1 MRRRSLT
8 LVFAIAAV
16 AAVAAARPAMRAYEA
31 VLVLAELV
39 GRPVPAW
46 ADARPQAARRAATY
60 ERAGRRRQ
68 ADLYKTDG
76 RSRAGIVF
84 VPGAVRDGKDDPRVV
99 AFATSLA
106 RCGFA
111 VLVPDIVALRELRL
125 LPGSAVDVE
134 DALAWM
140 ESRPD
145 LAPSGRLGMLTTSV
159 GIGPALIA
167 VLDDPSGR
175 DVRFFVSIG
184 GYYDLPR
191 TLTYLTTGSYD
202 ADGVTRR
209 DLPNDY
215 GKWIYA
221 LSNAARLQD
230 PAERAEFETLARRKL
245 ADPNAD
251 VTEEIGRLGPAGHA
265 AYAYIVNHDPA
276 RSRALL
282 DEMPAYLHADVDQ
295 LDLAA
300 RDLSGVGAR
309 FILVHGKDDD
319 MIPYGESVGLA
330 AALPPNR
337 TQLFV
342 LNGFKHVETESGL
355 IDGFHLWRAIYAL
368 LAER

>member
-1 MRRRSLT
+1 MRRRSRT
-8 LVFAIAAV
+8 LAV
-16 AAVAAARPAMRAYEA
+16 AITVLAALAIARPALRGYEA
-31 VLVLAELV
+31 LLVLAELV
-39 GRPVPAW
+39 GRPLPTWV
-46 ADARPQAARRAATY
+46 DGRPTAARLAVSY
-60 ERAGRRRQ
+60 ERDGRRRQ
-68 ADLYKTDG
+68 ADLYESLG
-76 RSRAGIVF
+76 QSHAGIVF
-84 VPGAVRDGKDDPRVV
+84 VPGAVQDGKDDPRVV

-125 LPGSAVDVE
+125 LPDSAVDVA

-145 LAPSGRLGMLTTSV
+145 VARLGMLTTSV
-159 GIGPALIA
+159 GIGPSLIA
-167 VLDDPSGR
+167 LLDDPSGR

-191 TLTYLTTGSYD
+191 TLGYLTTGSYD
-202 ADGVTRR
+202 AYGVTRR

-221 LSNAARLQD
+221 LSNAARLQS
-230 PAERAEFETLARRKL
+230 PAERATFETLARRKL
-245 ADPNAD
+245 ADPSAD
-251 VTEEIGRLGPAGHA
+251 VTELIDRLGPAGRA
-265 AYAYIVNHDPA
+265 SYAYVVNRDPA
-276 RSRALL
+276 RARVLL
-282 DEMPAYLHADVDQ
+282 DEMPDYLRADVDR

-300 RDLSGVGAR
+300 RDLEGLRAR

-330 AALPPNR
+330 AALPPKR

-342 LNGFKHVETESGL
+342 LNGFRHVETESSGL
-355 IDGFHLWRAIYAL
+355 NDGFHLWRAIDAL